1 MAGHPYNR
9 LLIMNN
15 LLLGWFAC
23 VHRRHELQG
32 VEWRSIMPT
41 NLVATATSL
50 EGSKKL
56 QIVHLRPIQTL

>member
-23 VHRRHELQG
+23 VHRCGMEVDYAHELG
-32 VEWRSIMPT
+32 CHGNVP
-41 NLVATATSL
+41 
-50 EGSKKL
+50 
-56 QIVHLRPIQTL
+56 